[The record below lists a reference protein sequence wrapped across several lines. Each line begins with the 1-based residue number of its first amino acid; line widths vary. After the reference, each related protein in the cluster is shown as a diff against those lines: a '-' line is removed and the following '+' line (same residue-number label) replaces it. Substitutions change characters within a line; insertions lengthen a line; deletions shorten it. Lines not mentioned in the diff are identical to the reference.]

1 MPVSTRA
8 ATSAREWSSA
18 LQLVGDGLRPALRP
32 QLLAEPDD
40 RVLPPVRGRGAGRAG
55 GAIAAAA
62 LVGGW
67 LRCGSRARSISRD
80 GLSERPA
87 PRVPLDWDVGSSV
100 FDTATIA
107 GLRANL
113 HELAAD
119 VHELAAA
126 VHDLRAEEHAQA
138 LLHSLGDPGL
148 HQLWADLRR
157 TAAAAE
163 WASARKERHAAEQL
177 RRSPAS

>member
-1 MPVSTRA
+1 VTDDAERVTA
-8 ATSAREWSSA
+8 ARRRVEAESNGHPEPSAP
-18 LQLVGDGLRPALRP
+18 GLRLSPGRNFP
-32 QLLAEPDD
+32 
-40 RVLPPVRGRGAGRAG
+40 LPT
-55 GAIAAAA
+55 
-62 LVGGW
+62 
-67 LRCGSRARSISRD
+67 
-80 GLSERPA
+80 
-87 PRVPLDWDVGSSV
+87 PRVPLNWDVGSSV
-100 FDTATIA
+100 LDAATIA

-126 VHDLRAEEHAQA
+126 IHNLRAEEHEQA
-138 LLHSLGDPGL
+138 LLHSLGDPGH

-163 WASARKERHAAEQL
+163 WASARKERHAAEHL